1 MTLTDRGVQLDA
13 RYGAHPGAIAEIR
26 HDVAAVAERLNAGET
41 ALLRINLAVS
51 EAVTNA
57 VLHAYPDRSSAGD
70 VHVRVTHAEG
80 GLEVRIRDSGVG
92 ISRRD
97 DRRSGGLGLGLMA
110 HEAAHC
116 EIKTGAEGTEVL
128 LRFGL
133 AE

>member
-1 MTLTDRGVQLDA
+1 MTQADRGVQFDA
-13 RYGAHPGAIAEIR
+13 RYGAHPDAIARIR
-26 HDVAAVAERLNAGET
+26 HDVATIAARLGAGET
-41 ALLRINLAVS
+41 VLLRLKLAVS

-70 VHVRVTHAEG
+70 VHVHVTYDDDR
-80 GLEVRIRDSGVG
+80 LEILVRDSGVG

-97 DRRSGGLGLGLMA
+97 DRRGGGLGLGLMA
-110 HEAAHC
+110 HEADHC

-128 LRFGL
+128 LRFVL